1 MDNRYY
7 EGESFTVIA
16 HDNSSQNIYIQKVR
30 LNGRPLSEPH
40 IDFSEIA
47 SGGTLELWMGP
58 EPSEFFQ

>member
-7 EGESFTVIA
+7 EGKSFTVIA
-16 HDNSSQNIYIQKVR
+16 HDNSSQNINIQKAR

-40 IDFSEIA
+40 IDFSDIA
-47 SGGTLELWMGP
+47 SRGTLELWMGS

>member
-1 MDNRYY
+1 M
-7 EGESFTVIA
+7 
-16 HDNSSQNIYIQKVR
+16 QKAR

-58 EPSEFFQ
+58 EPSGFFQ